1 MLQINRFHLWLPIT
15 TCIISVFIS
24 CQSKETSESLPN
36 ASIETS
42 NKNKPS
48 QSPGNTSLTYTPPT
62 DWLQQEP
69 SSSMRHDQYELPG
82 PKGSDLATLAIF
94 KGIGGSV
101 DSNIDRWKKQFIVS
115 PNTAESNWAKQES
128 KVINQ
133 IPVHIVSVQGTYLKS
148 RMPMMMDG
156 PKIELKDYALLA
168 VIAETNTG
176 LWFFKVTGPQKTV
189 KFWEK
194 DFDTFINTFRL
205 N

>member
-24 CQSKETSESLPN
+24 CQSKETSEALPN

-42 NKNKPS
+42 NKKKPS

-101 DSNIDRWKKQFIVS
+101 DSNIDRWKKQFIVP

-176 LWFFKVTGPQKTV
+176 LWFFKVTGPHKTV

>member
-69 SSSMRHDQYELPG
+69 SSSMRHDQDELPG

-101 DSNIDRWKKQFIVS
+101 DSNIDRWKKQFIVP

>member
-1 MLQINRFHLWLPIT
+1 M
-15 TCIISVFIS
+15 FIS
-24 CQSKETSESLPN
+24 CQSKETSESLQN

-101 DSNIDRWKKQFIVS
+101 DSNIDRWKKQFIVP

-194 DFDTFINTFRL
+194 DFDTFINMFRL

>member
-69 SSSMRHDQYELPG
+69 SSSMRHDQYEMPG

-101 DSNIDRWKKQFIVS
+101 DSNIDRWKKQFIVP

>member
-1 MLQINRFHLWLPIT
+1 MLNRFHPWLLIT
-15 TCIISVFIS
+15 IFIISVFIS
-24 CQSKETSESLPN
+24 CQSKETSEDLPN
-36 ASIETS
+36 TSIETT
-42 NKNKPS
+42 NAKNPS
-48 QSPGNTSLTYTPPT
+48 QPSDNTSLAYTPPT

-69 SSSMRHDQYELPG
+69 VSSMRHDQYELPG
-82 PKGSDLATLAIF
+82 PGGNDPATLAIF

-101 DSNIDRWKKQFIVS
+101 DSNIDRWKKQFIVP
-115 PNTAESNWAKQES
+115 PNTAESNWDKQES
-128 KVINQ
+128 KVVNQ
-133 IPVHIVSVQGTYLKS
+133 IPMHIVSVQGTYLKS

-194 DFDTFINTFRL
+194 DFDTFIDTFRL

>member
-1 MLQINRFHLWLPIT
+1 MARRFGLGEALGIELVGEMDGLVPSKDWKLAVTGVPWQMGETLIT
-15 TCIISVFIS
+15 GIG
-24 CQSKETSESLPN
+24 QAYL
-36 ASIETS
+36 
-42 NKNKPS
+42 
-48 QSPGNTSLTYTPPT
+48 
-62 DWLQQEP
+62 
-69 SSSMRHDQYELPG
+69 
-82 PKGSDLATLAIF
+82 LATPLQLQLV
-94 KGIGGSV
+94 KE
-101 DSNIDRWKKQFIVS
+101 DLKQFIVP

>member
-1 MLQINRFHLWLPIT
+1 
-15 TCIISVFIS
+15 
-24 CQSKETSESLPN
+24 
-36 ASIETS
+36 
-42 NKNKPS
+42 
-48 QSPGNTSLTYTPPT
+48 
-62 DWLQQEP
+62 
-69 SSSMRHDQYELPG
+69 MRHDQYELPG

-101 DSNIDRWKKQFIVS
+101 DSNIDRWKKQFIVP
-115 PNTAESNWAKQES
+115 PNTAESNWTKQES